1 MKNFKKIFAM
11 AAVVLSTGVVTA
23 TAVAAGPYYNAN
35 ESQTLVSSGYTTNSK
50 GHFDFNDGAAYFDA
64 ADINNLA
71 AAVNDCF
78 TSASN
83 GKKAVADGLKNV
95 GTYFTG
101 EGTNDYTN
109 NATAQQ
115 KSVTYNNGASAI
127 SNSENSDFIN
137 TDNIPFSTL
146 MDAVSHSQD
155 IPEAVKQTQ
164 ATNEAGEYLYY
175 EDETASIARDLT
187 KVSTTNT
194 GYPVYYGAVK
204 PENLSAGSA
213 AWVNGELILGTGSD
227 NNAYYDINSNFL
239 NKLDKKIK
247 YINVQGNVTAS
258 FFTSSEILPIM
269 VSWSCWN
276 PAGFSMGGVWDIMHC
291 NSRSNANKNFQAQL
305 GDGYKTALTVT
316 PLSAYVSSS
325 SYTKASSGDEIIG
338 WHFKGAGNGSNKASV
353 TVWYV
358 ECETPYYF
366 DDIYP
371 DRTYE
376 QTSQSLYP
384 IS

>member
-1 MKNFKKIFAM
+1 MKLSRKRCIA
-11 AAVVLSTGVVTA
+11 ALAVVLLTGVCTIN
-23 TAVAAGPYYNAN
+23 AVASGDFYNAN
-35 ESQTLVSSGYTTNSK
+35 EAQTLTNSGYTMQSK
-50 GHFDFNDGAAYFDA
+50 GIINTDGGKIVFDA
-64 ADINNLA
+64 SDLNNLT
-71 AAVNDCF
+71 AAVNECF

-83 GKKAVADGLKNV
+83 GKKAVADGLTNV

-101 EGTNDYTN
+101 EGENDYTN

-227 NNAYYDINSNFL
+227 NNAYFNIGCTLSHAVLVSSNNATNPTLAIASYTATEDGEIVLGLTGSCPSESSNGLRIMSTGTINAGGAHNMLVCVYVL
-239 NKLDKKIK
+239 N
-247 YINVQGNVTAS
+247 QGQY
-258 FFTSSEILPIM
+258 LQ
-269 VSWSCWN
+269 VSGW
-276 PAGFSMGGVWDIMHC
+276 
-291 NSRSNANKNFQAQL
+291 SNARI
-305 GDGYKTALTVT
+305 YK
-316 PLSAYVSSS
+316 
-325 SYTKASSGDEIIG
+325 
-338 WHFKGAGNGSNKASV
+338 
-353 TVWYV
+353 
-358 ECETPYYF
+358 
-366 DDIYP
+366 
-371 DRTYE
+371 
-376 QTSQSLYP
+376 LY
-384 IS
+384 

>member
-1 MKNFKKIFAM
+1 MKLSRKRCIA
-11 AAVVLSTGVVTA
+11 ALAVVLLTGVCTIN
-23 TAVAAGPYYNAN
+23 AVASGDSYNAN
-35 ESQTLVSSGYTTNSK
+35 EAQTLTNSGYTMQSK
-50 GHFDFNDGAAYFDA
+50 GIINTDDGKVVFDA
-64 ADINNLA
+64 SDLNNLT

-83 GKKAVADGLKNV
+83 GKKAVADGLTNV

-101 EGTNDYTN
+101 EGTNNYTN

-164 ATNEAGEYLYY
+164 ATNEDGEYLYY

-213 AWVNGELILGTGSD
+213 AWVNGDLILGTGSD
-227 NNAYYDINSNFL
+227 NKAYYEQNKIDIDYFLDTSNVVFGKSSKITIDEPGKYLFL
-239 NKLDKKIK
+239 LYVAGVRSGDSFSYWVMSAGYPKITNPSTNTFTKNDELEKLGSQHDGIK
-247 YINVQGNVTAS
+247 C
-258 FFTSSEILPIM
+258 F
-269 VSWSCWN
+269 
-276 PAGFSMGGVWDIMHC
+276 
-291 NSRSNANKNFQAQL
+291 
-305 GDGYKTALTVT
+305 
-316 PLSAYVSSS
+316 AYVID
-325 SYTKASSGDEIIG
+325 TKEQNVEFELKFSAGSLGG
-338 WHFKGAGNGSNKASV
+338 TAKG
-353 TVWYV
+353 Y
-358 ECETPYYF
+358 
-366 DDIYP
+366 I
-371 DRTYE
+371 
-376 QTSQSLYP
+376 SQLYKLE
-384 IS
+384 